1 MRSLSLCTRH
11 MLLHSCATDA
21 DTATHTAADCPCCC
35 SYRRNKS
42 YTPKYNASAAPTQ
55 KSKSYWD
62 SVDWDAPLVSF
73 VPDKWYVRVA
83 WLVLI
88 VGVTVCINWQYG
100 GGSSSSSLGG
110 GS

>member
-1 MRSLSLCTRH
+1 LALACCRRRR
-11 MLLHSCATDA
+11 
-21 DTATHTAADCPCCC
+21 CCC
-35 SYRRNKS
+35 CCRRNKS
-42 YTPKYNASAAPTQ
+42 YTPKYNASAAPAK

-62 SVDWDAPLVSF
+62 SVDWDAPLVGF

-88 VGVTVCINWQYG
+88 VGVTVYVNWHYG
-100 GGSSSSSLGG
+100 AGSISSLGA